1 MADIKPFV
9 FVLMP
14 FTKDFDDIYKLGIK
28 DCCNQVGFIAER
40 VDEQIY
46 SESIL
51 ERIYRQIKV
60 CDIVIADMTSKNPNV
75 FYEVGYAHALGKP
88 CILLTQ
94 NADDIPF
101 DLKHHRH
108 IVYEGSIC
116 NLKERLSEE
125 LSWHM
130 QQIEDKKTKKLLV
143 NIKSTVGFLTK
154 TAYAARGKVDIEID
168 IQNVS
173 GEKIREIE
181 AIYLHTGRDWGFF
194 QDQSKCSKSKS
205 SIDDYNLRHF
215 IKPAT
220 PSLSPNTWA
229 PISITGKKTLAT
241 AYDGEDLKDTY
252 HLVGHV
258 TLEIVTDSGSYRER
272 LELDVVVDEIPF

>member
-1 MADIKPFV
+1 MAEIRPFA

-14 FTKDFDDIYKLGIK
+14 FSKDFDDIYQLGIK
-28 DCCNQVGFIAER
+28 ECCNTVGFVAER

-46 SESIL
+46 SETIL

-60 CDIVIADMTSKNPNV
+60 ADIVIADMTNRNANV

-108 IVYEGSIC
+108 IVYEGSIGT
-116 NLKERLSEE
+116 LKERLEGE

-130 QQIEDKKTKKLLV
+130 QQIEENKTKKLLV

-154 TAYAARGKVDIEID
+154 TSYAARGKVDIEID

-181 AIYLHTGRDWGFF
+181 AIYLHTGKLWDFS
-194 QDQSKCSKSKS
+194 QDQNKCSKSKS
-205 SIDDYNLRHF
+205 SLDDYALRHF

-241 AYDGEDLKDTY
+241 AYDGEVLKDSY

-272 LELDVVVDEIPF
+272 LDLDVEVDELPF